1 MTKAEGLQNVLRPNQ
16 KEWLMEKAPKKKAA
30 RNKELMAEAER
41 TGMIE
46 MGLGAPKKGAAE
58 KEKSKKLAQL
68 KKTCACDWIKD
79 EPWNDLY
86 AGMAHTFHSFLVK
99 KMDEIDK
106 DFPSN
111 EDLRGKW
118 LAIEK
123 VKENARAVLVSLG
136 VEMFLEELE
145 E

>member
-1 MTKAEGLQNVLRPNQ
+1 MKKT
-16 KEWLMEKAPKKKAA
+16 PKKSTA
-30 RNKELMAEAER
+30 RAKEVMAEAER

-46 MGLGAPKKGAAE
+46 MGLGSPKEAAE
-58 KEKSKKLAQL
+58 EKKRKKLAQMQ
-68 KKTCACDWIKD
+68 KACACDWIKD

-86 AGMAHTFHSFLVK
+86 IGMANTFHSFLMK

-111 EDLRGKW
+111 EDFRGKW

-123 VKENARAVLVSLG
+123 VKEIARTILDSLR
-136 VEMFLEELE
+136 VEMFLEEAGK
-145 E
+145 

>member
-1 MTKAEGLQNVLRPNQ
+1 
-16 KEWLMEKAPKKKAA
+16 MEKAPEKKAA

-58 KEKSKKLAQL
+58 KKKNKKLAQM
-68 KKTCACDWIKD
+68 KKTCACDWLKD

-86 AGMAHTFHSFLVK
+86 IGVANTFHSFLMK

-111 EDLRGKW
+111 QDFRGKW

-123 VKENARAVLVSLG
+123 VKENARAILASLG
-136 VEMFLEELE
+136 VEMFLEEVDE
-145 E
+145 